1 MEYKSNIDLFKQKE
15 SKRKELK
22 IKKIKG
28 LGGSVKEAVEKP
40 IIFKVPGKD
49 RVVEVPTP
57 TPEPTPT
64 PGFKIISPKR
74 SIKSKLDSGLSA
86 EARRRIFHQQIYV
99 PQFLERVHEIYMGDW
114 NPDWDYEVADRILK
128 MSKEELESILK
139 ELNLTRTMYDSED
152 FYLADDDPE
161 EDAQRVYNLIM
172 DIEDP
177 SLEKEDEYDIISE

>member
-22 IKKIKG
+22 VKKIKG
-28 LGGSVKEAVEKP
+28 LDGNVKEAVEKP

-49 RVVEVPTP
+49 RVVEVPESKP
-57 TPEPTPT
+57 F
-64 PGFKIISPKR
+64 PGFKVISPKR
-74 SIKSKLDSGLSA
+74 SIKSKLDSSLSA
-86 EARRRIFHQQIYV
+86 EARRHIFHQQIYV
-99 PQFLERVHEIYMGDW
+99 PQFLERVHEIYLGDW
-114 NPDWDYEVADRILK
+114 NPDWDDEVADRILK

-139 ELNLTRTMYDSED
+139 ELNLMRTMYDSTD

-161 EDAQRVYNLIM
+161 EDAERVYNLIM